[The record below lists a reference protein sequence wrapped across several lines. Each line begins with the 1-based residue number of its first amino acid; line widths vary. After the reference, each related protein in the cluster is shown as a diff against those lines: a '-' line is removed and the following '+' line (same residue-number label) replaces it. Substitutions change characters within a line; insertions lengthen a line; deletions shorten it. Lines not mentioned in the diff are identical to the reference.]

1 MPARGLTRRDP
12 VLSDIFDFRRNFDDL
27 FSRMVSGPYWER
39 WSGTGSPIAWIPP
52 VECFID
58 QNKFH
63 VNLALP
69 GVQPNQVNVQ
79 AHGNELTISGER
91 KQETTPSEDRS
102 FQREITY
109 GAFERVIP
117 LPEGVHADKIEANFR
132 NGVLEVTAPLSEKA
146 LPRKI
151 EVKAIEGNAGGK
163 SDKKLA
169 A

>member
-12 VLSDIFDFRRNFDDL
+12 YLNDIFDFRRNFDDL
-27 FSRMVSGPYWER
+27 FSRMVSGPYYWDR
-39 WSGTGSPIAWIPP
+39 WSSSGQPLAWIPP
-52 VECFID
+52 VECFMD

-69 GVQPNQVNVQ
+69 GVNPNDVNVQ

-91 KQETTPSEDRS
+91 KQESTPSEDRT

-117 LPEGVHADKIEANFR
+117 LPEGVQADKIEAHFR
-132 NGVLEVTAPLSEKA
+132 HGVLEVTAPLSEKA
-146 LPRKI
+146 MPRKI
-151 EVKAIEGNAGGK
+151 EVKAIEGKSEGG
-163 SDKKLA
+163 KKLA